1 MPPVRRLLSLIALLT
16 VVTIG
21 CEAAQA
27 PAWTP
32 APASGSA
39 VPSLSVPVP
48 PAAPPVAPLDP
59 AVSASSSSSSPDS
72 SPDPLASAPA
82 AAGSP
87 PPAANQPAAEA
98 DLPIVPIVD
107 FRSTE
112 TSVDAADVAAVL
124 AGRSGRYQALELV
137 AADADPILAALGVA
151 PPADPAR
158 LIRVAD
164 AATLAR
170 DLAVHRD
177 RLAFVRAGQVGP
189 SVRALGWGGRELFG
203 VDRVRSLAD
212 WPLAARLAANDQPF
226 DPGSTWTLVAGGD
239 ILLDRGV
246 ARQVTILGRG
256 VDFPFA
262 GGSARITG
270 RFCCSSFGWEL
281 PRTRRTGDPGA
292 VRHLL
297 QTADLAVANF
307 ENPAPDAFRY
317 HVQGTVFSADPRL
330 IDGLRNAG
338 LDWVSL
344 ANNHIR
350 DAGASGLLQ
359 TIANLDRR
367 GIAHSGAGRDLAA
380 ARKAAILV
388 AGAAAASG
396 TADGATG
403 GSAGGIRVAFLG
415 YDTIAPSYAA
425 GTGRAGSAPMSAA
438 ALRRDVA
445 AARAAGAQVVV
456 VYPHWGVEYTAR
468 TTSLQRALGRAA
480 IDAGADL
487 VIGNHPHWVGAMEV
501 YRGRPIWYA
510 LGNFVF
516 DQAWSEPTQEGLL
529 LELTFRGRT
538 LVQVRLHPTII
549 LDQAQPNLL
558 DPGRDGAAVLDQLYQ
573 ASGRLLGW

>member
-1 MPPVRRLLSLIALLT
+1 MPPVRRLLSLVALLA
-16 VVTIG
+16 VIAVG
-21 CEAAQA
+21 CEAAGAPMQA
-27 PAWTP
+27 PARTLAP
-32 APASGSA
+32 APGSGSA
-39 VPSLSVPVP
+39 VPVSTSPAL
-48 PAAPPVAPLDP
+48 PAASATP
-59 AVSASSSSSSPDS
+59 AASP
-72 SPDPLASAPA
+72 APA
-82 AAGSP
+82 ASAT
-87 PPAANQPAAEA
+87 PAAIPAAVEA
-98 DLPIVPIVD
+98 PVPIVPIVD

-112 TSVDAADVAAVL
+112 TSVDAAEVAAVL
-124 AGRSGRYQALELV
+124 AGRSGRHRALELV
-137 AADADPILAALGVA
+137 AADADAILAALGA
-151 PPADPAR
+151 TPPADPAR
-158 LIRVAD
+158 LLRVAD
-164 AATLAR
+164 ADTLAR
-170 DLAVHRD
+170 DLAAHRD
-177 RLAFVRAGQVGP
+177 RLAFVRATQVGP
-189 SVRALGWGGRELFG
+189 SVRALGWDDRQLFG

-212 WPLAARLAANDQPF
+212 WPLAARLAAEGPPF

-246 ARQVTILGRG
+246 ARQVKILGRG

-297 QTADLAVANF
+297 QAADLAAANF

-359 TIANLDRR
+359 TIGNLDRR

-380 ARKAAILV
+380 ARKPAILV
-388 AGAAAASG
+388 AGG
-396 TADGATG
+396 V
-403 GSAGGIRVAFLG
+403 RVAFLG

-425 GTGRAGSAPMSAA
+425 GAGRAGSAPMSVA

-445 AARAAGAQVVV
+445 ATRAAGAEVVV

-538 LVQVRLHPTII
+538 LVQARLHPTII

-558 DPGRDGAAVLDQLYQ
+558 DPGRDGAVVLDQLYR